1 MIFLSELRDSSFL
14 SGVRLFSG
22 FKWARLV
29 SELSERCLLSGF
41 IGVRLFS
48 GLVMGEVVSELKKL
62 RWLRFIPG
70 ARSGSRSFLPFQD
83 S

>member
-29 SELSERCLLSGF
+29 SELSERCLF